1 MLLMKRI
8 VTDFFTLN
16 GKYESFKI
24 QSHTKEICEF

>member
-24 QSHTKEICEF
+24 PNSSVNFKQN